1 MPELPQFK
9 NEEEWVEFFDT
20 HDMGEYLY
28 DMIPVDPKQ
37 FRVVRRP
44 KASIRLELQ
53 RKTLEQVR
61 DLAKRKRKSPEKLL
75 EQWLNQRVREEL
87 AAQKV

>member
-1 MPELPQFK
+1 MAELPKFK
-9 NEEEWVEFFDT
+9 SEEEWVEFFDT
-20 HDMGEYLY
+20 HDMGEYLD
-28 DMIPVDPKQ
+28 DMIPVDAKA
-37 FRVVRRP
+37 FRMVRRP

-61 DLAKRKRKSPEKLL
+61 NLAKRKRKSPEKLL
-75 EQWLNQRVREEL
+75 EQWLKQRVREEL